1 MFTRRTVSERKRSMD
16 FNTNREKY
24 IKTDRQTG
32 NDEDFASLDKVNSNI
47 EVAIDN
53 LMNDLDTESFGRKF
67 RK

>member
-1 MFTRRTVSERKRSMD
+1 MD
-16 FNTNREKY
+16 FNTNRKKY

-32 NDEDFASLDKVNSNI
+32 NHEDFASLDKVNSNI
-47 EVAIDN
+47 EVAIGN

>member
-1 MFTRRTVSERKRSMD
+1 MD

-24 IKTDRQTG
+24 IKTDRQTE
-32 NDEDFASLDKVNSNI
+32 NDEDFASLDKVNSNT

>member
-1 MFTRRTVSERKRSMD
+1 MD

-47 EVAIDN
+47 EVVIDN